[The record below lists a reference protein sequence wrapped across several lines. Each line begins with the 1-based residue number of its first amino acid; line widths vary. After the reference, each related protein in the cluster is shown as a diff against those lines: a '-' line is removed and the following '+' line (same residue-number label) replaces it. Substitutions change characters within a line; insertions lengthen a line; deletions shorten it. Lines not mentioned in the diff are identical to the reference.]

1 MRLLTYSTA
10 IIVLAL
16 ILTGCNAID
25 RKVNSQAQNVNATGT
40 PYSDGARRVTIEEL
54 EKLMKDGKV
63 FIVDVRGQEAYDVG
77 HILGAH
83 MIPAADIAN
92 HLKELPSD
100 KLIVTYCS

>member
-1 MRLLTYSTA
+1 MRLFTYSTA

-16 ILTGCNAID
+16 VLTGCNAID
-25 RKVNSQAQNVNATGT
+25 RKVNSQAQNANATAT
-40 PYSDGARRVTIEEL
+40 PASDGARRVTIQEL
-54 EKLMKDGKV
+54 EQLMKDGKV
-63 FIVDVRGQEAYDVG
+63 FIVDVRGQDAYDVG
-77 HILGAH
+77 HIPGAH